1 MTPGTRWARLLTV
14 ALAIGFTAA
23 AYGCGPRDRDANDG
37 AATADSALQVSAVS
51 LGRTIGA
58 DNRVTSATTEFGTR
72 DTIYAVVE
80 TNRATAGGTL
90 AARWKFKDGQTV
102 DESSRTIPANT
113 ESVTEF
119 HIANPN
125 GWPAGRYSVEI
136 LINGTPARTEVFTV
150 R

>member
-1 MTPGTRWARLLTV
+1 MTLRTRWPRPLTL
-14 ALAIGFTAA
+14 ALAVVLAAATSACGARDQDANKGTAA
-23 AYGCGPRDRDANDG
+23 TD
-37 AATADSALQVSAVS
+37 TALRVSDVS
-51 LGRTIGA
+51 LGRAIGA
-58 DNRVTSATTEFGTR
+58 DNRVASATAEFGTR

-90 AARWKFKDGQTV
+90 AARWKFEDGQTV
-102 DESSRTIPANT
+102 DESNRTIPANT

-125 GWPAGRYSVEI
+125 GWPVGRYSVEI
-136 LINGTPARTEVFTV
+136 LIDGTPARTEVFSV

>member
-1 MTPGTRWARLLTV
+1 MTLRTRGARLLTV
-14 ALAIGFTAA
+14 ALAIVFTAA
-23 AYGCGPRDRDANDG
+23 ASGCGPRDQDANAG
-37 AATADSALQVSAVS
+37 AAAADSALRVSDVT
-51 LGRTIGA
+51 LGRSIGA
-58 DNRVTSATTEFGTR
+58 DNRVTNTTAEFGTR

-90 AARWKFKDGQTV
+90 AAHWKFEDGQTV

>member
-1 MTPGTRWARLLTV
+1 MTLRTRWSRLLTV
-14 ALAIGFTAA
+14 ALAIVFTAA
-23 AYGCGPRDRDANDG
+23 ASGCGPRDQDANDG
-37 AATADSALQVSAVS
+37 AVVADTVLRVSDVS
-51 LGRTIGA
+51 LGRAIGA
-58 DNRVTSATTEFGTR
+58 DNRVTNATAEFGTR

-90 AARWKFKDGQTV
+90 AAHWKFEDGQTV

-136 LINGTPARTEVFTV
+136 VINGTPARTEVFTV

>member
-1 MTPGTRWARLLTV
+1 MTLRTKSARLFTV
-14 ALAIGFTAA
+14 ALAIVFAA
-23 AYGCGPRDRDANDG
+23 AASGCGQRDRDANDG
-37 AATADSALQVSAVS
+37 AATADGPLSVTNVS
-51 LGRTIGA
+51 LGRAIGA
-58 DNRVTSATTEFGTR
+58 DNRVTNATAEFGTR

-90 AARWKFKDGQTV
+90 AARWKFEDGQTV
-102 DESSRTIPANT
+102 EESSRTLPANT

-125 GWPAGRYSVEI
+125 GWPVGRYSVEI
-136 LINGTPARTEVFTV
+136 LINGSPARTEVFTV

>member
-1 MTPGTRWARLLTV
+1 MTLRTRSARLLTV
-14 ALAIGFTAA
+14 ALAIVFTAA
-23 AYGCGPRDRDANDG
+23 SGCGQRDQDANEG
-37 AATADSALQVSAVS
+37 APVADSPLSVTNVS
-51 LGRTIGA
+51 LGRAIGA
-58 DNRVTSATTEFGTR
+58 DNRVTNATAEFGTR

-90 AARWKFKDGQTV
+90 AARWKFEDGQTV
-102 DESSRTIPANT
+102 DESSRTLPANT

-136 LINGTPARTEVFTV
+136 LINGSPARTEVFTV

>member
-1 MTPGTRWARLLTV
+1 V
-14 ALAIGFTAA
+14 ALAIVFTAA
-23 AYGCGPRDRDANDG
+23 ASGCGPRGDQDANDG
-37 AATADSALQVSAVS
+37 AATADSPLSVTNVS
-51 LGRTIGA
+51 LGRAIGA
-58 DNRVTSATTEFGTR
+58 DNRVTNATAEFGTR

-90 AARWKFKDGQTV
+90 AARWKFEDGQTV
-102 DESSRTIPANT
+102 DESSRTLPPNT

-136 LINGTPARTEVFTV
+136 LINGSPARTEVFTV

>member
-1 MTPGTRWARLLTV
+1 MTLRIRRARLLTV
-14 ALAIGFTAA
+14 GLAMVFTAA
-23 AYGCGPRDRDANDG
+23 ASGCGPRDQGANEG
-37 AATADSALQVSAVS
+37 AAAADSALRVSEVS
-51 LGRTIGA
+51 LGRAIGA
-58 DNRVTSATTEFGTR
+58 DNRVTNTTAEFSTR

-80 TNRATAGGTL
+80 TNRSAPGGTL
-90 AARWKFKDGQTV
+90 AARWKFEDGQTV
-102 DESSRTIPANT
+102 DESSRTIPADT

-136 LINGTPARTEVFTV
+136 LVNGTPARTEVFTV